1 MENASKALIIAGAIL
16 LSISIIAIGMAVFNQ
31 AKEAMDGS
39 GLSSEKVAT
48 YNSKFDSYS
57 GSQSGS
63 NVKALLTT
71 IQNHNLSNVND
82 ESLQI
87 KITTSTSS
95 TDDVKEETNAAK
107 AKKVIKSGYQYEV
120 EFKTD
125 EQSGYI
131 NAVTITK
138 QTTKTTTKTTN

>member
-39 GLSSEKVAT
+39 SLSSEKVAT
-48 YNSKFDSYS
+48 YNSKFDSYA

-71 IQNHNLSNVND
+71 IQNHNLANVND
-82 ESLQI
+82 ESLQV
-87 KITTSTSS
+87 KITTVTGATSGDV
-95 TDDVKEETNAAK
+95 TDSIDAAK
-107 AKKVIKSGYQYEV
+107 AKTVIKSGYQYKV
-120 EFKTD
+120 EFKPD

-138 QTTKTTTKTTN
+138 QTTNNNKLN

>member
-39 GLSSEKVAT
+39 NLSSEKVST
-48 YNSKFDSYS
+48 YNSKFDSYA

-71 IQNHNLSNVND
+71 IQNHNLANIND
-82 ESLQI
+82 DSLQI
-87 KITTSTSS
+87 SIIV
-95 TDDVKEETNAAK
+95 DGEDCAK
-107 AKKVIKSGYQYEV
+107 DGNTAKTKVKSGYQYEV
-120 EFKTD
+120 VFAND
-125 EQSGYI
+125 PSSGYI
-131 NAVTITK
+131 NSVTITK
-138 QTTKTTTKTTN
+138 K

>member
-31 AKEAMDGS
+31 AKEAMEGS

-48 YNSKFDSYS
+48 YNSKFDSYA

-71 IQNHNLSNVND
+71 IQNHNLANVND
-82 ESLQI
+82 DSLQI
-87 KITTSTSS
+87 KIKVGSE
-95 TDDVKEETNAAK
+95 DCGKDGNVAK
-107 AKKVIKSGYQYEV
+107 QKVKSGYQYTVKFEND
-120 EFKTD
+120 TS
-125 EQSGYI
+125 SGYI
-131 NAVTITK
+131 NAVTITQQPSSSTK
-138 QTTKTTTKTTN
+138 QESQK

>member
-16 LSISIIAIGMAVFNQ
+16 LSISIITIGMAVFNQ
-31 AKEAMDGS
+31 AKEAMEGS
-39 GLSSEKVAT
+39 GLSSEKVST
-48 YNSKFDSYS
+48 YNSKFDSYA

-87 KITTSTSS
+87 TVTVDGTSYDKDGTR
-95 TDDVKEETNAAK
+95 AK
-107 AKKVIKSGYQYEV
+107 TAVKSGYQYDV
-120 EFKTD
+120 VFGND
-125 EQSGYI
+125 ASSGYI
-131 NAVTITK
+131 NSVTITR
-138 QTTKTTTKTTN
+138 QTNKTTN

>member
-31 AKEAMDGS
+31 AKE
-39 GLSSEKVAT
+39 KVST
-48 YNSKFDSYS
+48 YNSKFDSYA

-87 KITTSTSS
+87 TVTVDGTSYDKDGT
-95 TDDVKEETNAAK
+95 K
-107 AKKVIKSGYQYEV
+107 AKTAVKSGYQYDV
-120 EFKTD
+120 VFGND
-125 EQSGYI
+125 ASSGYI
-131 NAVTITK
+131 NSVTITR
-138 QTTKTTTKTTN
+138 QTNKTTN

>member
-39 GLSSEKVAT
+39 SLASEKVST
-48 YNSKFDSYS
+48 YNSKFDSYA

-71 IQNHNLSNVND
+71 IQNHNLANVND
-82 ESLQI
+82 DSLQI
-87 KITTSTSS
+87 AITVDGTSYDKDGT
-95 TDDVKEETNAAK
+95 KAK
-107 AKKVIKSGYQYEV
+107 AAVKSGYQYDV
-120 EFKTD
+120 VFGND
-125 EQSGYI
+125 ASSGYI
-131 NAVTITK
+131 NSVTITK
-138 QTTKTTTKTTN
+138 K

>member
-39 GLSSEKVAT
+39 SLSSEKVAT

-82 ESLQI
+82 DSLQI
-87 KITTSTSS
+87 AISVDGKDCKKDAT
-95 TDDVKEETNAAK
+95 AAK
-107 AKKVIKSGYQYEV
+107 AAVKSGYQYNV
-120 EFKTD
+120 KFGNDTS
-125 EQSGYI
+125 SGYI
-131 NAVTITK
+131 NKVEITK
-138 QTTKTTTKTTN
+138 QETKTTN